1 MLEGIVPSHILR
13 QMVKSCHSANES
25 EARFV
30 LKRKLSDWIMRNY
43 QDEYEAQEKLDQL
56 DEALGGDH
64 VFPIR

>member
-1 MLEGIVPSHILR
+1 MLDGIVPAHILR
-13 QMVKSCHSANES
+13 QMVKSCRSSNES

-56 DEALGGDH
+56 DEALGGED
-64 VFPIR
+64 VLSIR